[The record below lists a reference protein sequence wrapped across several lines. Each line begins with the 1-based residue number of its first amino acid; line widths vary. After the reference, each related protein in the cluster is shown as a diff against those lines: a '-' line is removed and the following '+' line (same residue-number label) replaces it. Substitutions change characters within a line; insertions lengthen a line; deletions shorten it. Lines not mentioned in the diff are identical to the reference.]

1 MNTNEGGRQI
11 IEVGEA
17 TFEAQVLK
25 SDRPVMVAFSSP
37 WSKPCQILVPVLEE
51 VAQACAGRWK
61 VVRVNADNHPALS
74 LTYGVQSVPMLLYFV
89 NGTLRAITVGTVSKE
104 AIESQMQAASQ
115 TGDSTPH
122 SPNGPN

>member
-89 NGTLRAITVGTVSKE
+89 DGTLRAITVGTVSKE
-104 AIESQMQAASQ
+104 AIESQMQTASQ